1 MKHARARGWPAV
13 SPASR
18 WIFVLAILFI
28 ITIQTLVFSSTVLA
42 GPRVEINKAFW
53 DFGVISNLTYA
64 SHDFWISN
72 SGDAPLIIN
81 RVTSTCEACL
91 QATIQRTNLPPG
103 TATAIHATLDTRLL
117 NGAVSRAILIGCN
130 DPHEPNPVLG
140 INIVVAPIYK
150 VDPAAPLVDLAEG
163 PSTVTVAITPSFQLH
178 APLSQAVCENT
189 NLQTIVSP
197 GIDGGCVLNIR
208 AGNAFPESNVTVI
221 VVVRSVDTNDPPCSV
236 EVFVRNA
243 ASVELVP
250 KQLVMLPQDEQQTRI
265 FWLKQHG
272 PSPMALLDAVL
283 PQDKY
288 HCEIDP
294 DPNGRDY
301 TIYITAWQL
310 KSLAGQTNELVLRMM
325 DASNHEKDIDVPV
338 FVSKP

>member
-1 MKHARARGWPAV
+1 MKHARARGSWARYRCFSLAV
-13 SPASR
+13 
-18 WIFVLAILFI
+18 FI
-28 ITIQTLVFSSTVLA
+28 VVMRMLVFSCAALA
-42 GPRVEINKAFW
+42 EPRIEIDKAFW
-53 DFGVISNLTYA
+53 DVGVITNLTYA

-91 QATIQRTNLPPG
+91 QATIERTNVLPG
-103 TATAIHATLDTRLL
+103 SATAIHARLDLRLL

-130 DPHEPNPVLG
+130 DPQEPSPVLG
-140 INIVVAPIYK
+140 INVVVAPIYK

-163 PSTVTVAITPSFQLH
+163 PSAIAVAITPSFQPH
-178 APLSQAVCENT
+178 APLSRAACDNT
-189 NLQTIVSP
+189 NLQATVSP
-197 GIDGGCVLNIR
+197 GEYSGCVLNIR
-208 AGNAFPESNVTVI
+208 AVGGFPESNTTVI
-221 VVVRSVDTNDPPCSV
+221 VTVRSVDTNDPPCAV

-243 ASVELVP
+243 PSVELVP
-250 KQLVMLPQDEQQTRI
+250 RQLVMLPQDEQQTRI

-294 DPNGRDY
+294 DPDGRDY
-301 TIYITAWQL
+301 TIYITAWQQ
-310 KSLAGQTNELVLRMM
+310 KTIAGQTNELVLRMM

>member
-1 MKHARARGWPAV
+1 MNRARV
-13 SPASR
+13 RRSPARYRCFPLS
-18 WIFVLAILFI
+18 VLVIVAM
-28 ITIQTLVFSSTVLA
+28 QMLVFSGLVFA
-42 GPRVEINKAFW
+42 GPRIEIDKAFW
-53 DFGVISNLTYA
+53 DFGVITNLSYA

-72 SGDAPLIIN
+72 SGDAPLVIN

-91 QATIQRTNLPPG
+91 QATIQRTNVLPG
-103 TATAIHATLDTRLL
+103 TATAIHATLDLRLL
-117 NGAVSRAILIGCN
+117 SGAVSRAILIGCN
-130 DPHEPNPVLG
+130 DPQEPSPVLG
-140 INIVVAPIYK
+140 INVVVAPIYK

-163 PSTVTVAITPSFQLH
+163 PSAVAVAITPLYQLH
-178 APLSQAVCENT
+178 APLSQTSCENT
-189 NLQTIVSP
+189 NLQASVSP
-197 GIDGGCVLNIR
+197 GADGGCVLNVR
-208 AGNAFPESNVTVI
+208 ATGGFPESNTTVT

-243 ASVELVP
+243 PSVELVP
-250 KQLVMLPQDEQQTRI
+250 RQLVMLPQDEQQTRI

-294 DPNGRDY
+294 DPDGRDY
-301 TIYITAWQL
+301 TIYITAWQQ
-310 KSLAGQTNELVLRMM
+310 KSIAGQTNELVLRMM

>member
-1 MKHARARGWPAV
+1 MKHARARGSLARCRCLPLAV
-13 SPASR
+13 
-18 WIFVLAILFI
+18 LFI
-28 ITIQTLVFSSTVLA
+28 AVMQMLVLSSTVFA
-42 GPRVEINKAFW
+42 GPRVEIDKAFW
-53 DFGVISNLTYA
+53 DFGVVSNLTYA

-72 SGDAPLIIN
+72 SGDAPLVIN

-130 DPHEPNPVLG
+130 DPQEPNPVLG

-163 PSTVTVAITPSFQLH
+163 PNAVTVAIMPSFQLH
-178 APLSQAVCENT
+178 APLSQVSCENT
-189 NLQTIVSP
+189 NLQTSVSP
-197 GIDGGCVLNIR
+197 GVDGGCVLNIR
-208 AGNAFPESNVTVI
+208 AVGGFPESNATVT
-221 VVVRSVDTNDPPCSV
+221 VVVRSADTNDPPCAV

-243 ASVELVP
+243 PSVELVP

-272 PSPMALLDAVL
+272 PSPMGLQDAVL
-283 PQDKY
+283 PQDRY

-338 FVSKP
+338 LISKP